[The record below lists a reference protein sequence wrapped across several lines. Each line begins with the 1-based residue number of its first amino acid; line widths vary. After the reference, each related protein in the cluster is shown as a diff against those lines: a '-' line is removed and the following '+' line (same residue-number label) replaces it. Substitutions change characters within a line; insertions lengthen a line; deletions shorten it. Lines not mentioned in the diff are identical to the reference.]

1 MVSVSVIIHELI
13 KKVHLTAQMVVAAAA
28 AVAAEQLAAAAT
40 SAAVVA
46 AGVGAGRPAPL

>member
-13 KKVHLTAQMVVAAAA
+13 KKVHLTAQMVVAAA